1 MRHHHENKGA
11 LSPYRVLDLTE
22 GGCLL
27 GARSLGDLGADV
39 IKIEHPCGSP
49 SRIAPFYHDLPDPE
63 KSLFWFA
70 YCANKRGIT
79 LDIEKSDGRDLF
91 RKLVLSADVV
101 IESFEPGYLDSLGLG
116 YSALSEIKPDIIMT
130 SITPFGQNG
139 PKAHYKAEDLVIW
152 ASSVFLYVNGDQD
165 RAPLRAPFH
174 QASLYGGAEG
184 AVSTLMALYHHSI
197 NREGQFVDV
206 SMQECMISALLRA
219 VQVWDVNRVESMRYA
234 GAVRNLQVPNRISL
248 EADCKDGYIVCQL
261 MGGYAHF
268 IRSMAEIV
276 NWMDEEGKAPEWLK
290 SMDWGAGYDQITLTQ
305 DIIDRVEGEIKK
317 FFKTKTQAE
326 IWERANEKR
335 ILACPKYTTKDIL
348 ESEQYKARGFW
359 EQVAHPE
366 LDDTLTY
373 CGASIKLS
381 ETPMTIRRKAPL
393 IGEHNEDIYHGEL
406 GMSKERLI
414 ALKNIG
420 VI

>member
-1 MRHHHENKGA
+1 MTYHQENSGA

-27 GARSLGDLGADV
+27 GARNLGDLGADV

-91 RKLVLSADVV
+91 KKLVLSADAVM
-101 IESFEPGYLDSLGLG
+101 ESFEPGYLDSLGLG

-130 SITPFGQNG
+130 SITPFGQSG

-165 RAPLRAPFH
+165 RAPIRAPFH
-174 QASLYGGAEG
+174 QAYLFGGAEG
-184 AVSTLMALYHHSI
+184 ALSTLMALYHRQISG
-197 NREGQFVDV
+197 EGQFVDV
-206 SMQECMISALLRA
+206 SMQECMISTLLRA

-234 GAVRNLQVPNRISL
+234 GAISNLQVPNRISL
-248 EADCKDGYIVCQL
+248 EAVCKDGYIVCQL

-268 IRSMAEIV
+268 IHSMQEIA
-276 NWMDEEGKAPEWLK
+276 NWMDEEGQASEWLK
-290 SMDWGAGYDQITLTQ
+290 SMDWGAGYNQITLTQ
-305 DIIDRVEGEIKK
+305 DVIDRVEGEIKK

-348 ESEQYKARGFW
+348 KDEHYKERGFW

-366 LDDTLTY
+366 LNDTLTY
-373 CGASIKLS
+373 CGASLKLS
-381 ETPMTIRRKAPL
+381 ESPMKIRRRAPL

-406 GMSKERLI
+406 GVSKEQLI
-414 ALKNIG
+414 ALKDIG